1 MLADFNTPREGVV
14 DDGYI
19 RKKLV
24 LSNKLEPTK
33 KWLPS
38 DEFFVRSNKIMLEL

>member
-1 MLADFNTPREGVV
+1 MLTDFNTPREGVV
-14 DDGYI
+14 EDGYSTEG
-19 RKKLV
+19 LV

-38 DEFFVRSNKIMLEL
+38 DGAL